1 LVAEA
6 AAVAAAVVLV
16 AGVANVA
23 AVEGAEAGV
32 IGIIIAVACAMF
44 DKGGTARAELG
55 AGVLEVADVEEVV
68 VDWIVGGDFVER

>member
-1 LVAEA
+1 
-6 AAVAAAVVLV
+6 
-16 AGVANVA
+16 
-23 AVEGAEAGV
+23 
-32 IGIIIAVACAMF
+32 MF